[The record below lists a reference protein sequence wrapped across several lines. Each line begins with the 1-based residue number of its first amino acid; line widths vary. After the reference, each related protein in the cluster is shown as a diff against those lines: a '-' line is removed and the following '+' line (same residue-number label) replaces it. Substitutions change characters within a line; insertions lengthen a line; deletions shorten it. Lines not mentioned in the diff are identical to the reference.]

1 MAKDRFVEV
10 YSQGVTNVEKIIV
23 DTQTGVNYVLAS
35 SALTAGCGMSILV
48 DADGKPIMIF
58 KNPKTDTGHFK
69 KSQRGCCRVVR
80 DGDNYTYEDGLT
92 WAETQENNELQVV
105 FKNGE
110 FIKTYTLDEVR
121 QNLHGGRF

>member
-48 DADGKPIMIF
+48 DADGKP
-58 KNPKTDTGHFK
+58 TVD
-69 KSQRGCCRVVR
+69 
-80 DGDNYTYEDGLT
+80 
-92 WAETQENNELQVV
+92 
-105 FKNGE
+105 
-110 FIKTYTLDEVR
+110 
-121 QNLHGGRF
+121 